1 MFLSKIWFII
11 VALVA
16 GVCLT
21 FALIAPRPAVQ
32 KLAVLEGQRLD
43 RAQYA
48 AEQMFK
54 VDAHKWIDR
63 VTKLGRDAIVSES
76 LDAASRGSGEA
87 TVVHKTLQDRF
98 RALIPDLASGGIAT
112 LAAMD
117 GKGRVVARIGDN
129 EAEYGDYIGG
139 SEVIADALRGYMS
152 DDVWGNGG
160 KLVRVAA
167 APVLSKNHDRIVGA
181 IYVGAETG
189 ANLVERLKKNLD
201 VDVALLLRGKVI
213 ASTRDAASLSM
224 LPELVEKHVADIE
237 KLKRTTA
244 IPVQT
249 GADDLLAVV
258 APFPGQAGQQQAY
271 YALLGPR
278 PAMGGLGS
286 LLSHTSSDDLKW
298 GNFPWIPLLAGVIGA
313 ILVGLALQ
321 RREVE
326 GPLEGLRKDL
336 QQLARGELGKLTDSR
351 FGGKFGGLARDVNA
365 AMERYTHAPA
375 APTEM
380 SGKDLNAILGGK
392 PAAGA
397 TFDLPGKDSAFA
409 SNDLPPAF
417 GPPPAAGFAP
427 PPSFAPP
434 PPASFAPPPA
444 PAAGSVFGGSAPA
457 PGGGLGGGLGGAP
470 SLKSIG
476 GGLGGPPT
484 SPSKVP
490 GLKSSW
496 APPPA
501 TTTAPSAGPSLD
513 PSAPLPAAALGGE
526 EEDPRDSEATRV
538 VPYAENEEE
547 AAHFAH
553 VYDDFVE
560 TKKRC
565 GEPQAG
571 LTMEKFLQKLHNNKE
586 QLIAKHSCRTVRFS
600 VYVKDGKAALKA
612 TPVRD

>member
-63 VTKLGRDAIVSES
+63 VSKLGRDAIVSDS
-76 LDAASRGSGEA
+76 LDAASRGSGEW

-152 DDVWGNGG
+152 DDVWGMGG

-213 ASTRDAASLSM
+213 ASTRDAATLTM
-224 LPELVEKHVADIE
+224 LPDLVDKHAADIE
-237 KLKRTTA
+237 KLKRTAA

-249 GADDLLAVV
+249 GADDLLAVA

-271 YALLGPR
+271 YVLLGQR
-278 PAMGGLGS
+278 PAMAGLGS

-336 QQLARGELGKLTDSR
+336 QHLARGELTKLADSR

-417 GPPPAAGFAP
+417 GPPPAGGFAPPP

-434 PPASFAPPPA
+434 PPASFAPPPGQ
-444 PAAGSVFGGSAPA
+444 AAGSVFGSPA
-457 PGGGLGGGLGGAP
+457 PSGGGLGGGL
-470 SLKSIG
+470 KSVG
-476 GGLGGPPT
+476 GGLGAPPAA
-484 SPSKVP
+484 PSKAP
-490 GLKSSW
+490 GIKSSW

-501 TTTAPSAGPSLD
+501 TTTAASAPA
-513 PSAPLPAAALGGE
+513 APLPMAALGGGE
-526 EEDPRDSEATRV
+526 EEDRADSEATRV
-538 VPYAENEEE
+538 VPYDENEEE

-553 VYDDFVE
+553 VYDEFVQ
-560 TKKRC
+560 TKQQC

-571 LTMEKFLQKLHNNKE
+571 LTMEKFLQKLRDNKA
-586 QLIAKHSCRTVRFS
+586 QLVAKHGCRTVRFS